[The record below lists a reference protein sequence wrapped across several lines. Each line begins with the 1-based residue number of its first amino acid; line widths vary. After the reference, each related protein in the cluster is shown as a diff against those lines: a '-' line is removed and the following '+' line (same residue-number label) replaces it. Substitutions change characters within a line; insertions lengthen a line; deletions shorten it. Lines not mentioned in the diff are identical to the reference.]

1 MMFDIILVT
10 NRPRELEPF
19 AGALARAG
27 RARVETVPGG
37 RRALEMARG
46 RSIHLVVIDQDPGDM
61 GDRELV
67 RRLLEVDAT
76 INTALINDMDSDQ
89 FHERYEG
96 LGILR
101 QLAWPPGPPEAAE
114 LLELLSGLVPPALV
128 KK

>member
-1 MMFDIILVT
+1 MFDIILVT
-10 NRPRELEPF
+10 GRPRELEPF
-19 AGALARAG
+19 ARALARGG

-37 RRALEMARG
+37 RQALELARG

-61 GDRELV
+61 GDKELV

-76 INTALINDMDSDQ
+76 INTALINDMDPEE

-101 QLAWPPGPPEAAE
+101 QLAWPPGEQEAGR
-114 LLELLSGLVPPALV
+114 LLELLEGLVPPAPL